1 MHETLTWASTAN
13 KIMAVKMTFARVV
26 ETSIIINN
34 NSSFQNYNADL
45 LYRQK
50 EKQNKI
56 KVTLKKNNK

>member
-1 MHETLTWASTAN
+1 
-13 KIMAVKMTFARVV
+13 MAVKLTFARVV